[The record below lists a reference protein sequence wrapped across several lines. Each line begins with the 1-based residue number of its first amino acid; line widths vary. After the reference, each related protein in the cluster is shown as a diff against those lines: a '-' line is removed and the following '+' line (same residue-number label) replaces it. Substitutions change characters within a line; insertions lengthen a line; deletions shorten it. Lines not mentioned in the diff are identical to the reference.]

1 MLDLNLKIDCT
12 LGAKTFNILLTIM
25 TLFTKFSK
33 LIYSD
38 FYFLFN
44 ILNYLINTLNYLNTF
59 DLPL

>member
-12 LGAKTFNILLTIM
+12 LSAKTFNILLTIM